1 MIMQRH
7 HFSAVE
13 GHVPEIRDCR
23 NSPQLEN
30 EILGRADHVPV
41 CLPCPDAEAREG
53 KVGKS

>member
-30 EILGRADHVPV
+30 EILGRPDHVPV